1 MCATVRNRRR
11 SAGDE
16 LWRLTA
22 VFCMRYVRGFDN
34 QILEALKAENEEI
47 HYEAVCAA
55 GTWGVDGAWPHIA
68 SLAVTDSTDKSLR
81 LAAIEAVASIR
92 PKEAADILTELTLS
106 DDDDIV
112 ETAYETMAMYDLLP
126 DEDYDDDDG
135 DWDERIK

>member
-1 MCATVRNRRR
+1 AY
-11 SAGDE
+11 SSGDA

-22 VFCMRYVRGFDN
+22 VFCMRYVRGFDD

-55 GTWGVDGAWPHIA
+55 GTWGVDVAWSHIA

-92 PKEAADILTELTLS
+92 PQEAVDILAELTLS

-112 ETAYETMAMYDLLP
+112 ETAHEAMAMYDLLP
-126 DEDYDDDDG
+126 NEDYDDDDG